1 MEFNL
6 IIKIKWK
13 NHLLCVMSEKLL
25 LKINKIFINEGM
37 KKMLHRMNA
46 ILLFGYLL
54 GLYVQ
59 GLGFSMLII
68 MDEWMFV
75 LLYVIMVSLIF
86 TSLYLLK

>member
-1 MEFNL
+1 
-6 IIKIKWK
+6 
-13 NHLLCVMSEKLL
+13 MSEKLL

-68 MDEWMFV
+68 MDE
-75 LLYVIMVSLIF
+75 
-86 TSLYLLK
+86 